1 MTEELKKGIKV
12 LDVGCGTGVWCVEM
26 ATEFQ
31 ESSFIGTDI
40 TEVFAATPLVPSNCS
55 FIQADTQKGLP
66 FEENTFDFVFMRA
79 QTLCYPEKI
88 WPDVIKELARVA
100 KVNGMVE
107 IFDTTVTVRDGG
119 PSFTTLINEWLATA
133 LRMRD
138 IDTTV
143 IARLEPM
150 FVSAGI
156 GPVTHLS
163 TQWPLGWDPTNTQ
176 YTKMSK
182 ENVLSLLQ
190 GIKPQ
195 ILAALGIADKE
206 YTKHF
211 DNVELEFGEY
221 KPHFDLEFYYGR
233 KNGASK
239 SS

>member
-1 MTEELKKGIKV
+1 MDQLNTKFSVRKPTKSDDEDSFPPPPPVGTPPEFTSIDGRRYSNKGNASYILPNDNTESTRLNSQHYQSRYLFQGSFNSPMTEELKKGIKV
-12 LDVGCGTGVWCVEM
+12 LDVGCGTV
-26 ATEFQ
+26 
-31 ESSFIGTDI
+31 
-40 TEVFAATPLVPSNCS
+40 
-55 FIQADTQKGLP
+55 
-66 FEENTFDFVFMRA
+66 
-79 QTLCYPEKI
+79 
-88 WPDVIKELARVA
+88 
-100 KVNGMVE
+100 
-107 IFDTTVTVRDGG
+107 
-119 PSFTTLINEWLATA
+119 ATA

-182 ENVLSLLQ
+182 E